1 MNNQAS
7 LASPDLRSVL
17 DQERDNSYSGLN
29 CCRVGTIVSF
39 DGRKVSV
46 RLVDALQVFNQG
58 MVKGAVPQDPA
69 LLQFPI
75 LQDLPVFVL
84 FGGKAF
90 IGMPIA
96 AGDPCIVLFNDRDLD
111 IWFKNGTTGAAPNSL
126 RMHSAA
132 DGIAIVGIRP
142 VTNPVPGLPT
152 DGVHVTFG
160 NDQTTL
166 LTVIQKIV
174 AAMLQLNSVK
184 TGGDASAQI
193 NAVTTE
199 VDKLLQ

>member
-1 MNNQAS
+1 M
-7 LASPDLRSVL
+7 
-17 DQERDNSYSGLN
+17 
-29 CCRVGTIVSF
+29 
-39 DGRKVSV
+39 
-46 RLVDALQVFNQG
+46 
-58 MVKGAVPQDPA
+58 
-69 LLQFPI
+69 
-75 LQDLPVFVL
+75 FVL